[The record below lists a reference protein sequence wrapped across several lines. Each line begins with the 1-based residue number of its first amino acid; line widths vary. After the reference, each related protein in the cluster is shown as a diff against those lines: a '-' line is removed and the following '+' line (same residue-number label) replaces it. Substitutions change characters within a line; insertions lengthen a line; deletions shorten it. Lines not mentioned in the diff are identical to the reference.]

1 MTAEQ
6 GGLRT
11 SWVIVFGAA
20 MGWLEAVVVVGIV
33 YSLLVSGNLVAAAQL
48 LLIGLVAG
56 GFAVVIFRHTEGS
69 VGTIT
74 RDGVTVERAP
84 AILGARFPG
93 PVGRFT
99 LSQFAKVRAEE
110 AFGPIGTSYA
120 PRPHAR
126 IYLAGAAGAP
136 DILIARVPDV
146 GVGAGREIATALNL
160 PFEDK
165 HVAY

>member
-1 MTAEQ
+1 VDAELLSPRRA
-6 GGLRT
+6 LRVQSRVAGIGVAFT
-11 SWVIVFGAA
+11 LPYRFDTTTVFRGVLKGAA
-20 MGWLEAVVVVGIV
+20 WLEAVVVVGIV
-33 YSLLVSGNLVAAAQL
+33 YSLLVSGNLIAAAQL

-110 AFGPIGTSYA
+110 AFGPIGTSSSGG
-120 PRPHAR
+120 PSQSRGSR
-126 IYLAGAAGAP
+126 MTFSSL
-136 DILIARVPDV
+136 
-146 GVGAGREIATALNL
+146 
-160 PFEDK
+160 
-165 HVAY
+165 